1 MTRTPDTAVPFLDIA
16 DPAFSVT
23 SAQVRRA
30 REAGW
35 YARTSYG
42 LAVLRYDQVSR
53 LIRHPGLRQGSR
65 LWPAHHGITSGPFA
79 DWWASWVLNMEGA
92 EHHRLR
98 RLLNPAFSRRIVEPL
113 RPRFSA
119 LAGELVDGFAE
130 PGRCEFMAE
139 FAEPYAARVIA
150 ILLGI
155 AEEEWPTIAAES
167 AAVGLAMGVRIHEH
181 LPRIEAALAALYD
194 YADALIADR
203 QRSPRD
209 DFVTCLVQAQAVD
222 PGRPGEPG
230 ELDGPGGTGGAALT
244 AAELRDSLV
253 LLIFG
258 GFDTTRNQLGL
269 AMQSFLD
276 HPGQWRLLAGR
287 PELGPAA
294 VEEVM
299 RVRPTTTWVTR
310 EATADFTFDGL
321 AIKAGTTIHLFC
333 ESAGTDPADA
343 GDAETP
349 PGDAGDA
356 ETGPGDTGD
365 PGSGAAAAGFDITA
379 GERRPHF
386 GFGGGI
392 HYCLGHYVARTDMR
406 EALTV
411 LARRLREPRPAGPA
425 AWLPD
430 SGNTGPVR
438 LPIAFQ
444 PGQ

>member
-1 MTRTPDTAVPFLDIA
+1 MTSAPDRAVPFFDIA

-79 DWWASWVLNMEGA
+79 DWWASWVLNMEGE

-119 LAGELVDGFAE
+119 LAGELVDGFAG

-167 AAVGLAMGVRIHEH
+167 AAVGLAMGVRIREH
-181 LPRIEAALAALYD
+181 LPRIEAALAALYK
-194 YADALIADR
+194 YADELIADR

-209 DFVTCLVQAQAVD
+209 DFVTCLVQAQA
-222 PGRPGEPG
+222 GEPG
-230 ELDGPGGTGGAALT
+230 GAGKPDGPGGRRGPGEAGLT
-244 AAELRDSLV
+244 SAELRDSLV

-269 AMQSFLD
+269 AMRSFLD
-276 HPGQWRLLAGR
+276 HPGQWRLLAEH

-294 VEEVM
+294 V
-299 RVRPTTTWVTR
+299 
-310 EATADFTFDGL
+310 
-321 AIKAGTTIHLFC
+321 
-333 ESAGTDPADA
+333 
-343 GDAETP
+343 
-349 PGDAGDA
+349 
-356 ETGPGDTGD
+356 
-365 PGSGAAAAGFDITA
+365 
-379 GERRPHF
+379 
-386 GFGGGI
+386 
-392 HYCLGHYVARTDMR
+392 
-406 EALTV
+406 
-411 LARRLREPRPAGPA
+411 
-425 AWLPD
+425 
-430 SGNTGPVR
+430 
-438 LPIAFQ
+438 
-444 PGQ
+444 

>member
-1 MTRTPDTAVPFLDIA
+1 MIRAPDQAVAFFDIA

-42 LAVLRYDQVSR
+42 LAVLRHDQVSR
-53 LIRHPGLRQGSR
+53 LIRHPDLRQGSR

-79 DWWASWVLNMEGA
+79 DWWASWVLNAEGEA
-92 EHHRLR
+92 HHRLR
-98 RLLNPAFSRRIVEPL
+98 RLLNPAFSRRLVEPL
-113 RPRFSA
+113 RPRFGA

-130 PGRCEFMAE
+130 PGRCEFMTE

-155 AEEEWPTIAAES
+155 AEEEWPTIATAS
-167 AAVGLAMGVRIHEH
+167 AAIGLAMGVRIREH

-209 DFVTCLVQAQAVD
+209 DFVTCLVQAQAAE
-222 PGRPGEPG
+222 PGGPAGPGGPGEP
-230 ELDGPGGTGGAALT
+230 DGPGGRRGPGQAGLT
-244 AAELRDSLV
+244 AGELRDSLV

-276 HPGQWRLLAGR
+276 HPGQWRQLAER

-333 ESAGTDPADA
+333 ESAGTDP
-343 GDAETP
+343 GDASEEGTG
-349 PGDAGDA
+349 PGRASEAG
-356 ETGPGDTGD
+356 TGPGDASEAGTGPGD
-365 PGSGAAAAGFDITA
+365 ASEAGTGPGDADDAGSGAAAAGFDI
-379 GERRPHF
+379 
-386 GFGGGI
+386 
-392 HYCLGHYVARTDMR
+392 
-406 EALTV
+406 
-411 LARRLREPRPAGPA
+411 
-425 AWLPD
+425 
-430 SGNTGPVR
+430 
-438 LPIAFQ
+438 
-444 PGQ
+444 

>member
-1 MTRTPDTAVPFLDIA
+1 MTSAPDRAVPFFDIA

-23 SAQVRRA
+23 SAQVRQA

-42 LAVLRYDQVSR
+42 LAVLRHDQVAR
-53 LIRHPGLRQGSR
+53 LIRHPDLRQGSR

-79 DWWASWVLNMEGA
+79 DWWASWVLNMEGE

-98 RLLNPAFSRRIVEPL
+98 RLLNPAFSRRLVEPL
-113 RPRFSA
+113 RPRFGA

-167 AAVGLAMGVRIHEH
+167 AAIGLAMGVRIREH
-181 LPRIEAALAALYD
+181 LPRIEAALAALYH

-209 DFVTCLVQAQAVD
+209 DFVTCLVQAQA
-222 PGRPGEPG
+222 GELGGPGEP
-230 ELDGPGGTGGAALT
+230 DGPGGRRGPGEAGLT

-276 HPGQWRLLAGR
+276 HPGQWRLLAER

-333 ESAGTDPADA
+333 ESAGTDP
-343 GDAETP
+343 GDASEAGTG
-349 PGDAGDA
+349 PGDAGA
-356 ETGPGDTGD
+356 A
-365 PGSGAAAAGFDITA
+365 GSGAAGSSAAAAGFDITA

-392 HYCLGHYVARTDMR
+392 HYCLGHYVARTDMC

-411 LARRLREPRPAGPA
+411 LARRLREPRPAGQA

-438 LPIAFQ
+438 LPIAFE
-444 PGQ
+444 PER

>member
-1 MTRTPDTAVPFLDIA
+1 
-16 DPAFSVT
+16 
-23 SAQVRRA
+23 
-30 REAGW
+30 
-35 YARTSYG
+35 
-42 LAVLRYDQVSR
+42 
-53 LIRHPGLRQGSR
+53 
-65 LWPAHHGITSGPFA
+65 
-79 DWWASWVLNMEGA
+79 MEGA

-130 PGRCEFMAE
+130 PGRCEFMGE

-222 PGRPGEPG
+222 PGRPGGAG
-230 ELDGPGGTGGAALT
+230 ELDGPGGTGGAGLT

-299 RVRPTTTWVTR
+299 RIRPTTTWVTR
-310 EATADFTFDGL
+310 EATVDFTFDGL
-321 AIKAGTTIHLFC
+321 AIRAGTTIHLFC
-333 ESAGTDPADA
+333 ESAGTDPEDAD
-343 GDAETP
+343 DE
-349 PGDAGDA
+349 
-356 ETGPGDTGD
+356 GPGV
-365 PGSGAAAAGFDITA
+365 AMAGFDITA

-392 HYCLGHYVARTDMR
+392 HYCLGHYVARTDLC

-411 LARRLREPRPAGPA
+411 LARRLREPRPGGEA

-438 LPIAFQ
+438 LPIAFD
-444 PGQ
+444 PGR